1 MRATMPS
8 TGAQS
13 MYCPACSGHGTNVHE
28 CAESRS
34 VVVLASDLAWLL
46 DVCTDNGMADNGM
59 ADNGLDGNGV
69 IIGRLRSAVIG
80 GVTKAPV

>member
-46 DVCTDNGMADNGM
+46 DVCTDNGM
-59 ADNGLDGNGV
+59 DGNGV